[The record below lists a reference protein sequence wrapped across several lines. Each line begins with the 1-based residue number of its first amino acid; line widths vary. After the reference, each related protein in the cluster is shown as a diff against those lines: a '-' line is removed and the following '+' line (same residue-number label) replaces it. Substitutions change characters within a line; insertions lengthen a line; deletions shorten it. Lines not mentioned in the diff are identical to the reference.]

1 MVVLGVFSRSSGRG
15 AEHGGPH
22 LSGWP
27 VEAASV
33 QRAGA
38 VHVDLVHILQ
48 ALPVH
53 GYHFIS

>member
-1 MVVLGVFSRSSGRG
+1 MMVLGSFRG
-15 AEHGGPH
+15 PLVRGSWARPH
-22 LSGWP
+22 LCRWP

-38 VHVDLVHILQ
+38 VHVDLVDILQ

-53 GYHFIS
+53 GNHLIP